1 MADSFDNIL
10 GGSDASLGLLRVLAE
25 NSFDSILITDTSRQ
39 GRIVYTNKAFKK
51 LTGYDT
57 SDVIGKTPR
66 VLQGP
71 GTDKK
76 VIARLSDA
84 LASGR
89 RFEGKAVNYKKDG
102 TPFIMYWRVLPIKV
116 GKKITAWVAIQREGS
131 VI

>member
-102 TPFIMYWRVLPIKV
+102 TPFIMHWRVLPIKARKEIN
-116 GKKITAWVAIQREGS
+116 GWLAIQREGT
-131 VI
+131 VG

>member
-1 MADSFDNIL
+1 VADSFDNIL

-102 TPFIMYWRVLPIKV
+102 TPFIMHWRVMPIKA
-116 GKKITAWVAIQREGS
+116 GKEIKGWLAIQREGS
-131 VI
+131 VG

>member
-1 MADSFDNIL
+1 MAVSFDDIL
-10 GGSDASLGLLRVLAE
+10 GGTDACLGLLRVLAE
-25 NSFDSILITDTSRQ
+25 NSFDSILITDTSSR

-51 LTGYDT
+51 LTGYDA

-102 TPFIMYWRVLPIKV
+102 TPFIMHWRVLPIKA
-116 GKKITAWVAIQREGS
+116 GKEIKGWLAIQREGT
-131 VI
+131 VG